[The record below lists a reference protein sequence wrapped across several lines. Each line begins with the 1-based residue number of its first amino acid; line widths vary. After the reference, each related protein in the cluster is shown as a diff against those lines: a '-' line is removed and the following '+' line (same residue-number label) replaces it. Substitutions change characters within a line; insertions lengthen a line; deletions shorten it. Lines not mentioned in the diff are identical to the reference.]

1 MGSEED
7 EIKSKQ
13 ASKKVG
19 TLLENDHYL
28 VIQIH
33 NVTLICY
40 IVILLL
46 VVFLN
51 IGNFELPR
59 YNSYF
64 ERYKSFNSPSFGIC
78 SLA

>member
-13 ASKKVG
+13 VSKKVG
-19 TLLENDHYL
+19 TLLENNHYL
-28 VIQIH
+28 VIQIS
-33 NVTLICY
+33 NVTVTCY
-40 IVILLL
+40 IVMFLL

-51 IGNFELPR
+51 FWNFELPR

-64 ERYKSFNSPSFGIC
+64 EI
-78 SLA
+78 